1 MGAQPETAACV
12 RDAEKKKTR
21 CASCSPQVQEPR
33 AGAQPETAAC
43 VRDAEKKKTRC
54 ASCSPQ
60 VQEPRA
66 GAQPET
72 AACVRDAGKKKTR
85 CASCSPQVCPP
96 QARGCAGLFPLIFR
110 LFLFGFLPL
119 KLLFIC
125 RSGRDGNFL
134 ACPLPW
140 LCFRPAGLVTC
151 CFFAD
156 FCAHCLFACRALCFG
171 CLFICLCCLR
181 GFSLLFFTLSC
192 LTSSSQTS
200 FHLSLRP
207 RRASTFFRKE
217 SRQRFARGAAPF
229 EPPFL
234 CPAADLPFPRA
245 AGRLNG
251 PSGRKPPADGE
262 TLEKPR
268 SRAQLF
274 KRFCA
279 WGTRRSFFPARENR
293 SRAQARS
300 RKQPRACE
308 TRRRKRHGAR
318 LAHRRCRSRA
328 WARSR
333 KEPRAC
339 AAGRRQKHG
348 ARLAHRRCARRRRG
362 GVQGFFLLS
371 FAFSCL
377 AFCLSKF
384 FSLVAQAATGISSL
398 VPSRGFVPGPRVLS
412 PAAFS
417 RTFAPIACLPVLR
430 CSRGFSPLFFTFSCL
445 TSSSQTSFHLSLRPR
460 RASTF
465 FRKESRQ
472 RFARGAAPSN
482 PHSCALRPI
491 SPFLALLAGLAAIR
505 PQTAGR

>member
-217 SRQRFARGAAPF
+217 SRQRFARGAAP
-229 EPPFL
+229 
-234 CPAADLPFPRA
+234 
-245 AGRLNG
+245 
-251 PSGRKPPADGE
+251 
-262 TLEKPR
+262 
-268 SRAQLF
+268 
-274 KRFCA
+274 
-279 WGTRRSFFPARENR
+279 
-293 SRAQARS
+293 
-300 RKQPRACE
+300 
-308 TRRRKRHGAR
+308 
-318 LAHRRCRSRA
+318 
-328 WARSR
+328 
-333 KEPRAC
+333 
-339 AAGRRQKHG
+339 
-348 ARLAHRRCARRRRG
+348 
-362 GVQGFFLLS
+362 
-371 FAFSCL
+371 
-377 AFCLSKF
+377 
-384 FSLVAQAATGISSL
+384 
-398 VPSRGFVPGPRVLS
+398 
-412 PAAFS
+412 
-417 RTFAPIACLPVLR
+417 
-430 CSRGFSPLFFTFSCL
+430 
-445 TSSSQTSFHLSLRPR
+445 
-460 RASTF
+460 
-465 FRKESRQ
+465 
-472 RFARGAAPSN
+472 SN

-491 SPFLALLAGLAAIR
+491 SPFPALLAGLTALRAANR
-505 PQTAGR
+505 RLTGKRLKSQGAELSFSSVSVRGGRAGAFSPPGKTGAARRRAAGNSRVRARRGEEKDTVRVLLTAGAGAVRGRAAGKNRGRARLGAGKNTVRVLLTAGVPAAGAGVCRAFSSYLSPFPVWLFASQNSFHLSLRPRRGFPRLFPPAALFPARGSCHLLLFRGLLRPLPVCLFCVVRAGFLPCFSPFPA